1 MSPKTI
7 PSAPRD
13 SAAIPAW
20 CAGSRGWPLTASASG
35 PDGLRLAGEERGAD
49 RAAEIAELGEEHR
62 RWAVVREDVGE
73 HRVLEPLA
81 IRVAETHAE
90 PAAEHDRLDVEQ
102 VHRRGDA
109 GAERRDG
116 AVDEPHRHRV
126 LAHQRAGPDA
136 TGQAFASP
144 LLHDLEEVRLLA
156 LADELASA
164 GLHRAAARVGLH
176 AALAAAGALRSAH
189 LDHHVADLARGVAAE
204 PELAVE
210 HDAAADARAPEH
222 AEQRA
227 VAPAGAERRLGHGGD
242 VDVVAE
248 RHGRAEIVLQCRGER
263 ERALPAG
270 QVARA
275 RDRAAL
281 VVHVAGRA
289 HADRGQLARVRAGG
303 RGGAADRLGDRGG
316 DVRRAARRR
325 GRRPLVADDGVAL
338 VHDDRLDLR
347 ATEVDAR
354 AQAHAVIQPRSR
366 ALRRALED
374 HDRDLALRPA
384 LVVVVVGPD
393 LGHLTPQ
400 LGPLL
405 GRRVPRARPELVVAD
420 LDLHLGVLADV
431 EVPGRVL
438 GRAALRGDDH
448 RVVACHA
455 VDERAAALRAGLA
468 ACGGE
473 DQRRGAALPV
483 VPALAAGLEVGLH
496 VGLAVQ
502 VGHARL
508 PTRFAQETRLGIR
521 YIQDGGPS
529 RNPRTAG
536 STPRVTPRA
545 PRERPSPG
553 GPAHV
558 GARPARGHGL
568 ARPPGG
574 RHGGGPH
581 RAGRARAGR
590 RLHDRVVPERRS
602 HLRRDDRR
610 ARLRRTPRPRA
621 SRRGRDRPP
630 GDAGARLPV
639 REALARRVAP
649 ARSDRGHGQD
659 VGRAPAAPPAPPH
672 RGRGPR
678 ALPPARRHAGRLA
691 VPTGGRLGGNVL
703 TMKEQTAPRRY
714 RQRRRAAAAEA
725 NTERIMQAALD
736 LFVERPLDQI
746 TLAEVAER
754 AGVGL
759 QTLIRRVGTK
769 DGLARAVNEWTVP
782 QVAVARGEPVS
793 SDPRQ
798 VATALARH
806 YERWGASTDRM
817 LRQEDA
823 SPALA
828 EAAAAGRRAHREWV
842 EAAFACELAGLAPAA
857 RANLLARL

>member
-20 CAGSRGWPLTASASG
+20 CAGSRGWPLTARASG

-49 RAAEIAELGEEHR
+49 RAAEVAELGEKHR

-73 HRVLEPLA
+73 HGVLEPLA
-81 IRVAETHAE
+81 IRVAEAHAE

-109 GAERRDG
+109 GAERLDG

-126 LAHQRAGPDA
+126 VADERARPDA
-136 TGQAFASP
+136 AGQALPA
-144 LLHDLEEVRLLA
+144 LVLHDREQVRLLP
-156 LADELASA
+156 LADELACP

-176 AALAAAGALRSAH
+176 AALAAAGALRAAD

-210 HDAAADARAPEH
+210 HHAAADAGAPEH

-227 VAPAGAERRLGHGGD
+227 VALAGAERRLGHGGD

-248 RHGRAEIVLQCRGER
+248 RYGRAEIVLQRRGER

-275 RDRAAL
+275 RDRAVL

-289 HADRGQLARVRAGG
+289 DADRGQIARVRAGG
-303 RGGAADRLGDRGG
+303 RGGAADGLGDRGG
-316 DVRRAARRR
+316 DVRRAARRGGR
-325 GRRPLVADDGVAL
+325 GALVADDGVAL

-354 AQAHAVIQPRSR
+354 AQAHAVIEPRSR

-393 LGHLTPQ
+393 LGHLAPQ
-400 LGPLL
+400 LGPFL
-405 GRRVPRARPELVVAD
+405 GRRVPCARLELVVAD
-420 LDLHLGVLADV
+420 LDLHLGVVADV
-431 EVPGRVL
+431 QVPGRVL

-448 RVVACHA
+448 RVVARHA

-468 ACGGE
+468 ALGGE
-473 DQRRGAALPV
+473 DQRGGAALPV
-483 VPALAAGLEVGLH
+483 VPALAVGLEIGRD

-502 VGHARL
+502 IGHAAL

-536 STPRVTPRA
+536 STPRVTSRAARDGSSPR
-545 PRERPSPG
+545 
-553 GPAHV
+553 GPAHD

-568 ARPPGG
+568 
-574 RHGGGPH
+574 
-581 RAGRARAGR
+581 
-590 RLHDRVVPERRS
+590 
-602 HLRRDDRR
+602 
-610 ARLRRTPRPRA
+610 
-621 SRRGRDRPP
+621 
-630 GDAGARLPV
+630 
-639 REALARRVAP
+639 
-649 ARSDRGHGQD
+649 
-659 VGRAPAAPPAPPH
+659 
-672 RGRGPR
+672 
-678 ALPPARRHAGRLA
+678 
-691 VPTGGRLGGNVL
+691 
-703 TMKEQTAPRRY
+703 
-714 RQRRRAAAAEA
+714 
-725 NTERIMQAALD
+725 
-736 LFVERPLDQI
+736 
-746 TLAEVAER
+746 
-754 AGVGL
+754 
-759 QTLIRRVGTK
+759 
-769 DGLARAVNEWTVP
+769 
-782 QVAVARGEPVS
+782 
-793 SDPRQ
+793 
-798 VATALARH
+798 
-806 YERWGASTDRM
+806 
-817 LRQEDA
+817 
-823 SPALA
+823 
-828 EAAAAGRRAHREWV
+828 
-842 EAAFACELAGLAPAA
+842 
-857 RANLLARL
+857 